1 MGRISLSFRQKLI
14 LSFLLSSQLLYGA
27 ELEGVKIPDKVVCE
41 GQEVPLH
48 GAGLRTATFLK
59 IKVFVL
65 AVYSPVRIQKQDWKN
80 LNHRPMCFHL
90 TYLRDFDAKDVD
102 KAWDYQFKESAEH
115 SYPLLKEHIVDVK
128 KFFGEIK
135 NDRTQHFALV
145 GDSTKIYENGMLQGE
160 IKGEDFQ
167 KSFLSIWLGKNP
179 PTQELQQGILGEAK

>member
-1 MGRISLSFRQKLI
+1 MGRFSLSFRQKII

-27 ELEGVKIPDKVVCE
+27 ELEGVKIPDKVLCE

-65 AVYSPVRIQKQDWKN
+65 AFYSPVRIQKPDWKN
-80 LNHRPMCFHL
+80 LNQRPMCFHL

-115 SYPLLKEHIVDVK
+115 NYPQLKDHIMEVK
-128 KFFGEIK
+128 KYFGEIK
-135 NDRTQHFALV
+135 GDRAQHFNMV
-145 GDSTKIYENGMLQGE
+145 GDVTKIYENGKLQGE
-160 IKGEDFQ
+160 IKGTDFQ

-179 PTQELQQGILGEAK
+179 PTEELQEGILGEAK